1 MGVAKAKK
9 MPKKTLT
16 QKINR
21 YGPTKE
27 NTLLKIEDLNKGL
40 DWVDDIAGQSYTA
53 FTYFRESMESTDQEL
68 FNAVVTPYNLT
79 DEQEKKE
86 IVRHYRALLR
96 TLREK
101 LKKGDR
107 ELLRTAFEMAADA
120 HKTMRRKSGEPYILH
135 PIAVAMIAADEIG
148 LGVRST
154 ICALL
159 HDTVEDTDITLE
171 DIKREFGNEIAK
183 IVDGLT
189 KIATVMD
196 TNSSQQAENFKKI
209 LLTLTDDPRVILIK
223 LADRLHNMRTM
234 DSMKQEKQLKIASET
249 IWVYAPLAH
258 RMGLYNIKT
267 ELEDLSMKY
276 LEPDKYHEI
285 ARKLADTK
293 RERTKYI
300 NEFIKP
306 LKEKLSHSGL
316 QFDMYGRPKSI
327 HSIWNKIKKKGVS
340 FEEVY
345 DLFAIRIIL
354 DVPLEKEKEECWKV
368 YSMVTDEYLPSPERL
383 RDWLSNPKSNG
394 YEALHT
400 TVMGPQG
407 KWVEVQIRSKRMNE
421 IAEKGLAA
429 HFKYKEGTQSE
440 DRFDK
445 WFIQIRE
452 ALGNQEEESIDFLQD
467 FKTSFLAEEI
477 YVYTP
482 KGEVKM
488 LPVNSSAL
496 DFAFYIHTAIGSKCI
511 GAKVNHKLV
520 PISHKLRS
528 GDQIE
533 IITSNKQKP
542 SEDWL
547 NNVVTAKAKNS
558 IKDALR
564 EEKKIIS
571 EEGKYTAQRK
581 LEGIGAAYNPYNLDQ
596 LVNFYKLPSQL
607 DLLYK
612 IATKSI
618 DLKELKTF
626 QVIGDKIE
634 APKPVV
640 VAPDPNAEVNTY
652 KPLPKKGDS
661 ELIIFGESSDKIK
674 YNLAKCCNPIP
685 GDDVFGFVSTG
696 KGLIIHRTSCPNATQ
711 LLANY
716 GHRVVK
722 TKWAKNKEI
731 SFLTGL
737 RIIGLD
743 DVGVVN
749 KITTIISGDLKI
761 NIAALTI
768 ESKDGMFEGTI
779 KVFVHDK
786 DELEELVS
794 RIQSLHGIQ
803 KVIRFD
809 TELV

>member
-1 MGVAKAKK
+1 MDN
-9 MPKKTLT
+9 
-16 QKINR
+16 I
-21 YGPTKE
+21 E
-27 NTLLKIEDLNKGL
+27 NDIHPVIKNWDL
-40 DWVDDIAGQSYTA
+40 D
-53 FTYFRESMESTDQEL
+53 E
-68 FNAVVTPYNLT
+68 
-79 DEQEKKE
+79 EQEKKE
-86 IVRHYRALLR
+86 IVRHYRALLKM
-96 TLREK
+96 LKSK
-101 LKKGDR
+101 LKKGDK
-107 ELLRTAFEMAADA
+107 ELLRAAFEMAADA

-135 PIAVAMIAADEIG
+135 PIAVAMICVDEIG

-159 HDTVEDTDITLE
+159 HDTVEDTDVSLD
-171 DIKREFGNEIAK
+171 DIKSEFGNEIAK

-189 KIATVMD
+189 KISTVMT

-276 LEPDKYHEI
+276 LEPDKYREI
-285 ARKLADTK
+285 AKKLAETK

-300 NEFIKP
+300 NEFIRP
-306 LKEKLSHSGL
+306 LKDKLSNT
-316 QFDMYGRPKSI
+316 QYATEIYGRPKSI

-345 DLFAIRIIL
+345 DLFAIRVIL
-354 DVPLEKEKEECWKV
+354 DVPLEIEKEACWKV
-368 YSMVTDEYLPSPERL
+368 YSVITDEYLPSPERL

-407 KWVEVQIRSKRMNE
+407 KWVEVQIRTKRMNE

-429 HFKYKEGTQSE
+429 HFKYKEGTPSE

-452 ALGNQEEESIDFLQD
+452 ALGNQQEDGIDFLQD

-488 LPVNSSAL
+488 LPTNSSAL

-520 PISHKLRS
+520 PIGHTLRS

-547 NNVVTAKAKNS
+547 NLVVTAKAKNS

-564 EEKKIIS
+564 EEKKSIA
-571 EEGKYTAQRK
+571 EEGKYTLQRK
-581 LEGIGAAYNPYNLDQ
+581 LEGLGAAYNPYNIDQ
-596 LVNFYKLPSQL
+596 LVAYYKLPSQL
-607 DLLYK
+607 DLHYN
-612 IATKSI
+612 IAIKKN
-618 DLKELKTF
+618 DLKDLKLF

-634 APKPVV
+634 APKPIQTNTETEAVV
-640 VAPDPNAEVNTY
+640 YDPTQKTY
-652 KPLPKKGDS
+652 NKKDS
-661 ELIIFGESSDKIK
+661 ELVIFGESSDKIQ
-674 YNLAKCCNPIP
+674 YSLAKCCNPIP

-696 KGLIIHRTSCPNATQ
+696 KGLIIHRTNCPNATQ

-749 KITTIISGDLKI
+749 KITNIISGELKI

-768 ESKDGMFEGTI
+768 ESTEGLFQGTI
-779 KVFVHDK
+779 KVYVHDK
-786 DELEELVS
+786 DELELLVDK
-794 RIQSLHGIQ
+794 IKSLNGIQ
-803 KVIRFD
+803 RVDRFD
-809 TELV
+809 TESV